1 MTASTV
7 RAIHEAANP
16 QSWKLHLTSTP
27 KEMGNAKRKNTAAR
41 AILFLLNLFIGTPDR
56 ASRCHHTV
64 DSITS
69 RCRRIVAAT
78 PAATAHTAGSTH
90 ASCAPIERIARA
102 GGGSRGAGRNSRGPT
117 RCIARA
123 DAVWHSSSDA
133 ASTISPRA
141 AMVWRWR
148 PTRELRL
155 APGGAPGAGGNKRSS
170 PGAKQ
175 CKQANHA
182 AVDLVRGFLLSTSS
196 SSQQRARVGCSRAL
210 GRKSPTRSQPNG
222 HQRTSKPAAH
232 SRAARGPKR
241 EVRQCR

>member
-27 KEMGNAKRKNTAAR
+27 KEMGNAKRKSTAAR

-90 ASCAPIERIARA
+90 ASCAPMNRTHRESGRRQSRGRQEQSRTNEVHRESRCGVAFQQPYCKHHQPARRHGLEVASDARA
-102 GGGSRGAGRNSRGPT
+102 PLGA
-117 RCIARA
+117 
-123 DAVWHSSSDA
+123 
-133 ASTISPRA
+133 
-141 AMVWRWR
+141 WR
-148 PTRELRL
+148 
-155 APGGAPGAGGNKRSS
+155 GAPGAGGNKRSS
-170 PGAKQ
+170 PERAQGA
-175 CKQANHA
+175 NRPTT
-182 AVDLVRGFLLSTSS
+182 LRST
-196 SSQQRARVGCSRAL
+196 
-210 GRKSPTRSQPNG
+210 
-222 HQRTSKPAAH
+222 
-232 SRAARGPKR
+232 
-241 EVRQCR
+241 